1 MKSSSLNE
9 EGETC
14 GNEVLQIMGKLGRTR
29 NPQFHSRE
37 KGRRKVSSQKL
48 LVKFIPQGSFVFIVE
63 FALTSPPLSPLSSQ
77 IIHFSPRD
85 PFISTRFVPFFEF
98 SRRRFIVVSHFR
110 GIGGRAPG
118 AGIDRS
124 LSDGG
129 NFAVSPLE
137 IYSRFNVHGVI
148 TAKFSFSFLRIGRPD
163 IKTPGSVARILASLP
178 SGS

>member
-48 LVKFIPQGSFVFIVE
+48 LVKFIPQESFVFIVE
-63 FALTSPPLSPLSSQ
+63 FALTSPLSSQ